1 MIFLIAAIEYTRA
14 STDHQEYSV
23 GDQHKFNSEWAA
35 KNNYKILKTYSDDG
49 ISGGTVAKRPG
60 FLQMIEDI
68 TAGRLSDIKALLIWD
83 SFRFARNMVEFL
95 TYKQMIRQH
104 GISVIAVSE
113 PMVQDEDAQLYI
125 DAINGASGEL
135 YLRKLSKDSKRGIR
149 AKVVDRKE
157 HLGFAP
163 FGYRMDRNARQLVII
178 DEEADWVRYIFQ
190 QVIDGVPYLQI
201 AKTLN
206 ESGCKTR
213 KGYNWTNTQICYTL
227 NNRTYCG
234 QLEVTLDGQHGIYE
248 GKHPPIID
256 KEMFEQVQ
264 KIMEE
269 RKAKHKRYQRS
280 TNQYVHW
287 LSGLMRC
294 PYCGGSLS
302 HGKGAG
308 GRKPRYRCNNAMNGS
323 KCPNLSVRVEIVEN
337 LIFETLQSVYDNP
350 EKYYTLHLTTP
361 QPKSIVDYDAEIKK
375 LKNQLSRAKKA
386 YIEEIDTLEE
396 YRENK
401 VRLTAAIEQLEARR
415 VTLQQPAADPAE
427 FQERCLSALSLL
439 QSDLPM
445 DQKAATSHA
454 LIEKILCDNVNKE
467 ITVYFYA

>member
-1 MIFLIAAIEYTRA
+1 MIPAIEYTRA

-23 GDQHKFNSEWAA
+23 GDQHKFNLDWA
-35 KNNYKILKTYSDDG
+35 KRNKYKIVKTYSDDG

-68 TAGRLSDIKALLIWD
+68 TTGRLPDIKALLIWD
-83 SFRFARNMVEFL
+83 SFRFSRNMVEFL

-163 FGYRMDRNARQLVII
+163 FGYRMDRNARQLVIVD
-178 DEEADWVRYIFQ
+178 DEAEWVRYIFQ

-201 AKTLN
+201 AKKLN
-206 ESGCKTR
+206 ENGCKTR
-213 KGYNWTNTQICYTL
+213 KGYNWTNTQVCYTL
-227 NNRTYCG
+227 KNRTYCG
-234 QLEVTLDGQHGIYE
+234 QLEVNLDGQHGIYD
-248 GKHPPIID
+248 GKHPPIVEKETFD
-256 KEMFEQVQ
+256 KVQ
-264 KIMEE
+264 AIMDE
-269 RKAKHKRYQRS
+269 RAAKRKPYEHS
-280 TNQYVHW
+280 TNEYVHW
-287 LSGLMRC
+287 LSGLLRC
-294 PYCGGSLS
+294 PYCGGSFS
-302 HGKGAG
+302 HQKGYG
-308 GRKPRYRCNNAMNGS
+308 GRGNRYRCNNTVSGA
-323 KCPNLSVRVEIVEN
+323 KCDNLTIPVKTVEN
-337 LIFETLQSVYDNP
+337 LVFEKLKEICDFP
-350 EKYYTLHLTTP
+350 EVICNLHLTSP
-361 QPKSIVDYDAEIKK
+361 QPKSIIDYEAEIKK

-401 VRLTAAIEQLEARR
+401 VRLTAAIEKMEARR
-415 VTLQQPAADPAE
+415 DSIAQPQFDQTA
-427 FQERCLSALSLL
+427 FQEKCLSALSLL
-439 QSDLPM
+439 QSDVPM
-445 DQKAATSHA
+445 DQKAAASHA
-454 LIEKILCDNVNKE
+454 LIEKITADNVKKE
-467 ITVYFYA
+467 ITIYFYA

>member
-1 MIFLIAAIEYTRA
+1 MIFLIQAIEYTRA

-23 GDQHKFNSEWAA
+23 GDQHKFNLDWANRN
-35 KNNYKILKTYSDDG
+35 KYKIVKTYSDDG

-68 TAGRLSDIKALLIWD
+68 TAGRLPDIKALLIWD
-83 SFRFARNMVEFL
+83 SFRFSRNMVEFL

-163 FGYRMDRNARQLVII
+163 FGYRMDRNARQLVIVD
-178 DEEADWVRYIFQ
+178 DEAEWVRYIFQ
-190 QVIDGVPYLQI
+190 QVIDDVPYLQI
-201 AKTLN
+201 AKRLN

-213 KGYNWTNTQICYTL
+213 KGYNWTNTQVCYTL
-227 NNRTYCG
+227 RNKTYCG
-234 QLEVTLDGQHGIYE
+234 LLEVHLDGQHGVYD

-256 KEMFEQVQ
+256 KETFNKVQ
-264 KIMEE
+264 TIVED
-269 RKAKHKRYQRS
+269 RAARHKRYERA
-280 TNQYVHW
+280 TNEYAHW

-302 HGKGAG
+302 HVRGTG
-308 GRKPRYRCNNAMNGS
+308 GRKPRYRCNNTVNGS
-323 KCPNLSVRVEIVEN
+323 RCENLSVKIEIVES
-337 LIFETLQSVYDNP
+337 LIFDTLQSVYDCP
-350 EKYYTLHLTTP
+350 EKIYTLHLTSP
-361 QPKSIVDYDAEIKK
+361 QPKSIVDYASEIRK
-375 LKNQLSRAKKA
+375 LKNQLSRAKRA

-401 VRLTAAIEQLEARR
+401 VRLTAAIDQLETRR
-415 VTLQQPAADPAE
+415 DSVEKPIFNPSA
-427 FQERCLSALSLL
+427 FQEKCLSVLSLL
-439 QSDLPM
+439 QSDVSM
-445 DQKAATSHA
+445 DQKAAASHA
-454 LIEKILCDNVNKE
+454 LIEKIMCDNVKKE
-467 ITVYFYA
+467 ITIYFYA

>member
-1 MIFLIAAIEYTRA
+1 MIPAIEYTRA

-23 GDQHKFNSEWAA
+23 GDQHKFNLDWA
-35 KNNYKILKTYSDDG
+35 KRNKYKIVKTYSDDG

-68 TAGRLSDIKALLIWD
+68 TTGRLPDIKALLIWD
-83 SFRFARNMVEFL
+83 SFRFSRNMVEFL

-163 FGYRMDRNARQLVII
+163 FGYRMDRNARQLVIVE
-178 DEEADWVRYIFQ
+178 EEAEWVRYIFQ

-201 AKTLN
+201 AASLN
-206 ESGCKTR
+206 DNGCKTR
-213 KGYNWTNTQICYTL
+213 KGCKWTNTQIRYTL
-227 NNRTYCG
+227 TNKTYCG
-234 QLEVTLDGQHGIYE
+234 LLEVHLDGQHGIYD

-256 KEMFEQVQ
+256 KETFDKVQ

-269 RKAKHKRYQRS
+269 RAAKHKKYERA
-280 TNQYVHW
+280 TNQYAHW

-302 HGKGAG
+302 HVRGID
-308 GRKPRYRCNNAMNGS
+308 GRKPRYRCNNSVNGA
-323 KCPNLSVRVEIVEN
+323 KCKNLSVKIEVVEN
-337 LIFETLQSVYDNP
+337 LIFETLQSIYDSP
-350 EKYYTLHLTTP
+350 EKIYTLHISTP
-361 QPKSIVDYDAEIKK
+361 QPKSILDYDAEIRK

-401 VRLTAAIEQLEARR
+401 AQLSSAIEKLEARR
-415 VTLQQPAADPAE
+415 DSVTQPAFDPAA
-427 FQERCLSALSLL
+427 FQEKCLSALSLL
-439 QSDLPM
+439 QSDVPM

-454 LIEKILCDNVNKE
+454 LIEKIMCDNLKKE
-467 ITVYFYA
+467 ITIYFYA

>member
-1 MIFLIAAIEYTRA
+1 MIPAIEYTRA

-23 GDQHKFNSEWAA
+23 RDQHKFNLDWA
-35 KNNYKILKTYSDDG
+35 KRNKYKIVKTYSDDG
-49 ISGGTVAKRPG
+49 ISGGTVAKRPD

-68 TAGRLSDIKALLIWD
+68 TTGRLPDIKALLIWD
-83 SFRFARNMVEFL
+83 SFRFSRNMVEFL

-163 FGYRMDRNARQLVII
+163 FGYRMDRNTRQLVII
-178 DEEADWVRYIFQ
+178 DDEAEWVHYIFQ

-201 AKTLN
+201 AKQLN

-213 KGYNWTNTQICYTL
+213 KGYNWTNTQVCYTL
-227 NNRTYCG
+227 RNRTYCG
-234 QLEVTLDGQHGIYE
+234 QLEVNLDGQHGIYD
-248 GKHPPIID
+248 GKHPPIVEKETFD
-256 KEMFEQVQ
+256 KVQ
-264 KIMEE
+264 TIMEE
-269 RKAKHKRYQRS
+269 RAAKRKPYEHS
-280 TNQYVHW
+280 TNEYVHW
-287 LSGLMRC
+287 LSGLLRC
-294 PYCGGSLS
+294 PYCGGSFS
-302 HGKGAG
+302 YQKGYN
-308 GRKPRYRCNNAMNGS
+308 GRGNRYRCNNTVSGA
-323 KCPNLSVRVEIVEN
+323 KCDNLTIPVKTVEN
-337 LIFETLQSVYDNP
+337 LVFEKLKEICDFP
-350 EKYYTLHLTTP
+350 EVICNLHLTIP

-401 VRLTAAIEQLEARR
+401 ARLTTAIEKLEVRR
-415 VTLQQPAADPAE
+415 DSIAQPAFDPSA
-427 FQERCLSALSLL
+427 FQEKCLSALSLL
-439 QSDLPM
+439 QSETPM
-445 DQKAATSHA
+445 DQKAAASHA
-454 LIEKILCDNVNKE
+454 LIEKITTDNVKKE
-467 ITVYFYA
+467 ITIYFYA

>member
-1 MIFLIAAIEYTRA
+1 MIPAIEYTRA

-23 GDQHKFNSEWAA
+23 GDQHKFNLDWA
-35 KNNYKILKTYSDDG
+35 KRNKYKIVKTYSDDG

-68 TAGRLSDIKALLIWD
+68 TTGRLPDIKALLIWD
-83 SFRFARNMVEFL
+83 SFRFSRNMVEFL

-163 FGYRMDRNARQLVII
+163 FGYRMDRNARQLVIVD
-178 DEEADWVRYIFQ
+178 DEAEWVRYIFQ

-201 AKTLN
+201 AKKLN
-206 ESGCKTR
+206 ENGCKTR
-213 KGYNWTNTQICYTL
+213 KGYNWTNTQIRYTL
-227 NNRTYCG
+227 KNRTYCG
-234 QLEVTLDGQHGIYE
+234 QLEVNLDGQHGIYD
-248 GKHPPIID
+248 GKHPPIVEKETFD
-256 KEMFEQVQ
+256 KVQ
-264 KIMEE
+264 TIMEE
-269 RKAKHKRYQRS
+269 RAAKRKPYEHS
-280 TNQYVHW
+280 TNEYVHW
-287 LSGLMRC
+287 LSGLLRC
-294 PYCGGSLS
+294 PYCGGSFS
-302 HGKGAG
+302 YQKGYN
-308 GRKPRYRCNNAMNGS
+308 GRGSRYRCNNTVSGAVCG
-323 KCPNLSVRVEIVEN
+323 NLTIPVKTVEN
-337 LIFETLQSVYDNP
+337 LVFEKLKEICDFP
-350 EKYYTLHLTTP
+350 EVICNLHLTSP
-361 QPKSIVDYDAEIKK
+361 QPKSIIDYEAEIKK

-401 VRLTAAIEQLEARR
+401 VRLTAAIEKMEARR
-415 VTLQQPAADPAE
+415 DSIAQPQFDQTA
-427 FQERCLSALSLL
+427 FQEKCLSALSLL
-439 QSDLPM
+439 QSDVPM
-445 DQKAATSHA
+445 DQKAAASHA
-454 LIEKILCDNVNKE
+454 LIEKITADNVKKE
-467 ITVYFYA
+467 ITIYFYA

>member
-1 MIFLIAAIEYTRA
+1 MIPAIEYTRA

-23 GDQHKFNSEWAA
+23 GDQHKFNLDWA
-35 KNNYKILKTYSDDG
+35 KRNKYKIVKTYSDDG

-68 TAGRLSDIKALLIWD
+68 TTGRLPDIKALLIWD
-83 SFRFARNMVEFL
+83 SFRFSRNMVEFL

-178 DEEADWVRYIFQ
+178 DDEAEWVHYIFQ

-201 AKTLN
+201 AKQLN

-213 KGYNWTNTQICYTL
+213 KGYNWTNTQVCYTL
-227 NNRTYCG
+227 KNRTYCG
-234 QLEVTLDGQHGIYE
+234 QLEVNLDGQHGIYD
-248 GKHPPIID
+248 GKHPPIVEKETFD
-256 KEMFEQVQ
+256 KVQ
-264 KIMEE
+264 TIMEE
-269 RKAKHKRYQRS
+269 RAAKRKPYEHS
-280 TNQYVHW
+280 TNGYVHW
-287 LSGLMRC
+287 LSGLLRC
-294 PYCGGSLS
+294 PYCGGSFS
-302 HGKGAG
+302 YQKGYN
-308 GRKPRYRCNNAMNGS
+308 GRGNRYRCNNTVSGA
-323 KCPNLSVRVEIVEN
+323 KCDNLTIPVKTVEN
-337 LIFETLQSVYDNP
+337 LVFEKLKEICDFP
-350 EKYYTLHLTTP
+350 EVICNLHLTIP

-401 VRLTAAIEQLEARR
+401 ARLTTAIEKLEVRR
-415 VTLQQPAADPAE
+415 DSITQPAFDPSA
-427 FQERCLSALSLL
+427 FQEKCLSALSLL
-439 QSDLPM
+439 QSETPM
-445 DQKAATSHA
+445 DQKAAASHA
-454 LIEKILCDNVNKE
+454 LIEKITTDNVKKE
-467 ITVYFYA
+467 ITIYFYA